1 MTAVSAVI
9 TTRNSA
15 RTLRAL
21 IESLRAQTHP
31 VEVVVVDNHSSDGT
45 VELAEELADIHVT
58 AGPERSAQRNIGV
71 ERAGGDWVLI
81 LDSDMMVEPQSVAE
95 LVATARDANAD
106 AVVVPERT
114 VGPGLLARVRAL
126 ERSCYEGDE
135 TVEAARFFKKEAFL
149 AAEGYDELL
158 HAGEDWDLP
167 ARIKEAGGVIARADD
182 ALILHDET
190 GATIVGHLRK
200 KYYYGKSLPDYVARH
215 RELAGRQFTPVRP
228 AFVRHWRTLAGQ
240 PLLGM
245 GVFVLKAAEAAAA
258 GAGMLVA
265 QRRRP

>member
-21 IESLRAQTHP
+21 VDSLRAQTYP
-31 VEVVVVDNHSSDGT
+31 VEVVIVDNHSSDGT
-45 VELAEELADIHVT
+45 ADLAEALADVHVT

-71 ERAGGDWVLI
+71 ERAAGSWVLI
-81 LDSDMMVEPQSVAE
+81 LDSDMTIEPQSVAE

-106 AVVVPERT
+106 AVVVPEQT
-114 VGPGLLARVRAL
+114 IGPGLLARIRAL

-135 TVEAARFFKKEAFL
+135 TVEAARFFKKDTFL
-149 AAEGYDELL
+149 AAGGYDESL

-167 ARIKEAGGVIARADD
+167 ARIKSSGGVIARADC
-182 ALILHDET
+182 ARILHDET
-190 GATIVGHLRK
+190 GATLVGHLRK
-200 KYYYGKSLPDYVARH
+200 KYYYGQSLPDYIARH

-228 AFVRHWRTLAGQ
+228 AFVRHWRTLAGR
-240 PLLGM
+240 PLLGA
-245 GVFVLKAAEAAAA
+245 GVFALKVAEAAAA

-265 QRRRP
+265 RSRKP